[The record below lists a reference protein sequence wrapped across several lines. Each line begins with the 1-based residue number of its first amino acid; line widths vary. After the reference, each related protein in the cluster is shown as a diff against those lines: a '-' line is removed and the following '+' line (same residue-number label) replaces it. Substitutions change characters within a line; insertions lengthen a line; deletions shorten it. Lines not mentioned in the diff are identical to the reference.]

1 MLEVLGLDQPA
12 EVLYLVLVDN
22 PPMSA
27 DELCRRTGMELK
39 TAVAAL
45 VRLEDGGLIAR
56 LPGVTPTYTALPP
69 DHALEVLLLARERD
83 IHRMRALS
91 ARLAER
97 KRGLLRRPLHRQ
109 PRPGRALR
117 AGPPAGRR

>member
-27 DELCRRTGMELK
+27 DELYRRTGVELK

-45 VRLEDGGLIAR
+45 VRLEDG
-56 LPGVTPTYTALPP
+56 
-69 DHALEVLLLARERD
+69 
-83 IHRMRALS
+83 
-91 ARLAER
+91 
-97 KRGLLRRPLHRQ
+97 
-109 PRPGRALR
+109 
-117 AGPPAGRR
+117 